1 MKTLLEILR
10 LSENYLKERG
20 IERPRREAED
30 LMAFILESRRLDLY
44 LQFERPITEK
54 ELTALREVLKRR
66 AKGEPFSYITG
77 KVAFFGVNC
86 KVTPAVLIP
95 RPETELLV
103 EKVIRTLEPLDLTGK
118 VLWDVCCGSGCIG
131 LALKK
136 RFPQLHVVL
145 SDYSKEALEVARQN
159 ATELGSGL
167 EVEFLQGDL
176 FAPFSGKNCDF
187 FISNPPYISEA
198 EYGRLSRE
206 VLNEPKMALVSGP
219 RGTEFYSR
227 IAQELSTYLSPG
239 GRGWLEIGT
248 GQGALVKNIFE
259 SKGWPCRFECDYAG
273 HDRFFF
279 LEKL

>member
-30 LMAFILESRRLDLY
+30 LMAYILESRRLDLY

-77 KVAFFGVNC
+77 KVTFFGVNC
-86 KVTPAVLIP
+86 TVTPAVLIP

-103 EKVIRTLEPLDLTGK
+103 EKVIRNLEPLDLNGK

-145 SDYSKEALEVARQN
+145 SDYSEEALAVAQKN
-159 ATELGSGL
+159 AADLGQGF

-176 FAPFSGKNCDF
+176 FAPFSGKSCDF
-187 FISNPPYISEA
+187 FISNPPYITEA
-198 EYGRLSRE
+198 EYAQLSRE
-206 VLNEPKMALVSGP
+206 VLNEPKIALVSGP
-219 RGTEFYSR
+219 HGTEFYSR
-227 IAQELSTYLSPG
+227 IAQELSTYLNPG
-239 GRGWLEIGT
+239 GRGWLELGT
-248 GQGALVKNIFE
+248 GQGASVKNIFE
-259 SKGWPCRFECDYAG
+259 SKGWSCQFECDYAG

-279 LEKL
+279 LEKV